1 MVQPELE
8 VALEAARLAGE
19 FLQEEYSRFQVIP
32 NAPANITTSAD
43 RQSQEIILKHLHAA
57 FPEDALCAEE
67 ETQSLVGIVA
77 TGRRLWIVDPIDG
90 TRGFAQKNGE
100 FSVMIAFVE
109 DGVIAAGVVL
119 QPAGGR
125 LTYASR
131 GAGCWRRDSGR
142 EPVPCHVTKIQNLS
156 QATFVQSRSR
166 TPGKRSRAVLAL
178 EPARVLETYSAGI
191 KLALVARGEADLY
204 LNTYD
209 AFHDWDI
216 CAGHILVTEAGGRV
230 TGAHGEELR
239 YGSQGAWQ
247 RQGLLASNR
256 LVHED
261 ALGKLKFL

>member
-1 MVQPELE
+1 MSARARERRGAFALLRSRALALPRSSVKGVCMVQPELE

-43 RQSQEIILKHLHAA
+43 RQSQQIILKHLHAA
-57 FPEDALCAEE
+57 FPEDALGAEE

-131 GAGCWRRDSGR
+131 GAGC
-142 EPVPCHVTKIQNLS
+142 
-156 QATFVQSRSR
+156 
-166 TPGKRSRAVLAL
+166 
-178 EPARVLETYSAGI
+178 
-191 KLALVARGEADLY
+191 
-204 LNTYD
+204 
-209 AFHDWDI
+209 
-216 CAGHILVTEAGGRV
+216 
-230 TGAHGEELR
+230 
-239 YGSQGAWQ
+239 
-247 RQGLLASNR
+247 
-256 LVHED
+256 
-261 ALGKLKFL
+261 